1 MHTWLMQTPPPPPP
15 FRMILGNL
23 KLSGIHELMRNFCLY
38 LTSSQYKGIVSIDIK
53 ECFFSVLDRRS
64 AQPTPNEVL
73 SLSQSSSLNVWSC
86 WWVSGSRL
94 IHWND
99 CRVPAEARLKGLSG
113 LRKQARGKRS
123 LIMHASGPYYCT
135 GLLKL
140 QWIWRQA
147 REDSLLGPSRAW
159 KNEPNSYSLA
169 CRTFMESW
177 RADQLPGLQCLEP
190 LNLELSYFSH
200 A

>member
-1 MHTWLMQTPPPPPP
+1 MAFSWTDE
-15 FRMILGNL
+15 
-23 KLSGIHELMRNFCLY
+23 KLFLIFNVFSVQWKGCFY
-38 LTSSQYKGIVSIDIK
+38 WYKGM
-53 ECFFSVLDRRS
+53 FFSFSDRRS

-73 SLSQSSSLNVWSC
+73 SLSQSSSSLNVWSC

-140 QWIWRQA
+140 QWIWRHERTHSWAQVEHG
-147 REDSLLGPSRAW
+147 RMSQILIPWHVGHSWSLGEQINYRAYNVWNPSIS
-159 KNEPNSYSLA
+159 NSPISA
-169 CRTFMESW
+169 MPSV
-177 RADQLPGLQCLEP
+177 
-190 LNLELSYFSH
+190 
-200 A
+200 